1 MSKKKKWIFGG
12 KHTGYVSNDS
22 LLNVVSLED
31 EEVGSVGEPTP
42 KPKPAE
48 PQESPEEA
56 RVRELK
62 DEVQEEVARREA
74 ERRLAAAEQFEQ
86 QPPDIEG
93 KSLWEAKLE
102 AVGSG
107 RAPVAGGG
115 RVSDPAGSA
124 DGSTGS
130 FRAVEPNA
138 QYRGRYAQVGTLSQ
152 AQPAVTETRREA
164 AGRRMQARQYSPH
177 DVTVRQREPVAA
189 TEYDDLVNW
198 KARLAHMA
206 PLFSRAFS
214 LCSAHTVLEAG
225 SGGGQRT
232 VMFAEWGLDAIGVEA
247 DPAKVEK
254 SRQLAE
260 RHHLSIAESGGHAR
274 FSTLDFESFSDV
286 VGGNGVD
293 AIVCADDILSTC
305 RNMEQLRAL
314 LAEFADLL
322 VPGGVIVLDLLNNTH
337 YIQQKIRSTTPEVYD
352 TVEGTKVFF
361 RVMDYPAGSEFFS
374 HDSIVL
380 TRDEQGAWSVQ
391 SSRSRHLFIS
401 SAGITRELFNAGFDI
416 QEISGDYT
424 GSELQQYRDEHIVV
438 IARRKRH
445 RTV

>member
-1 MSKKKKWIFGG
+1 MPKKKKWIFGG
-12 KHTGYVSNDS
+12 THTGYVSSDS
-22 LLNVVSLED
+22 LLNAVSLEE

-48 PQESPEEA
+48 PQETPEEA

-62 DEVQEEVARREA
+62 DEVQEEMARREA
-74 ERRLAAAEQFEQ
+74 ERRMAAAEMFEQ
-86 QPPDIEG
+86 QPPDVEG
-93 KSLWEAKLE
+93 KSLWETKLE
-102 AVGSG
+102 AAGSG
-107 RAPVAGGG
+107 RGSASGGG
-115 RVSDPAGSA
+115 RASDSAGSA

-130 FRAVEPNA
+130 FRAVDPNA
-138 QYRGRYAQVGTLSQ
+138 AYRGRYAQIGTLPQ
-152 AQPAVTETRREA
+152 AQPAETKREA
-164 AGRRMQARQYSPH
+164 PARRSAPREYSPH

-305 RNMEQLRAL
+305 RDIEQLRAL

-374 HDSIVL
+374 HDASVL
-380 TRDEQGAWSVQ
+380 TRDEQGVWSVQ

-445 RTV
+445 RTI